1 MKQNSFNQK
10 IRNFIFEKEKN
21 RKNFNILEFGVREGR
36 STKMFL
42 EMLSNKN
49 DKLVSIDVDDY
60 SNLFN
65 HEKWTFIKTRDDNLN
80 EISKHIDKGINIILI
95 DSLHEPN
102 HVIKLVNMYWKF
114 LEVDGNMYIDDIS
127 WLPYSKGNWRDHK
140 YTENINFDTFNL
152 ILNLLN
158 TNSENFNLEFNFQD
172 SGMARLTKLKDVELN
187 KSNKIIRRNNFI
199 KKFFK

>member
-114 LEVDGNMYIDDIS
+114 LEVDGN
-127 WLPYSKGNWRDHK
+127 K
-140 YTENINFDTFNL
+140 
-152 ILNLLN
+152 
-158 TNSENFNLEFNFQD
+158 
-172 SGMARLTKLKDVELN
+172 
-187 KSNKIIRRNNFI
+187 
-199 KKFFK
+199 